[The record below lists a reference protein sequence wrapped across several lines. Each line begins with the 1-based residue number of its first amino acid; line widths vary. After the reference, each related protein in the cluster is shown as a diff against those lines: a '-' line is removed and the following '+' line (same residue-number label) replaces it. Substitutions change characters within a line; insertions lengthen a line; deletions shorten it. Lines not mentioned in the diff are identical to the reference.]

1 MVKKTSKETVINKLK
16 ELNYIIVNENE
27 YLEDEKAT
35 TNYRTNIKCLVH
47 NCVWI
52 STIGEAYRNAKICN
66 LCRSEQSKTW
76 EEYANNKNYKIINKN
91 GRDVTLQCEFE
102 HEPWHTQTNNI
113 KSTNC
118 KECSGVKISLQT
130 VLNKL
135 DKLKFELLNINE
147 FKTTKTIGKFKC
159 SRGHIWECQ
168 IHNVYASKS
177 ECPEC
182 STNIGESK
190 CKFILETIFNK
201 KFIKTRKIIDNGLE
215 LDMYNEE
222 LNLGLEYNGAQHY
235 KEHDKYFHK
244 YGGFEEQQE
253 RDKYKL
259 KFCLDNNINLI
270 IVPYTVKG
278 DELIGFIYNKLL
290 ELNYNII
297 DRLDIDWD
305 TKFTEYTMESDNK
318 NEVFNNMKQYAID
331 NKGKCLETHY
341 LGYDEKHQFECV
353 KGHKF
358 AFDGREF
365 IRRQTHNTF
374 CTYCDGK
381 KVDYDYLVNIL
392 NEVNMRAIST
402 EYVNSG
408 KTPFTIACNVCNTE
422 YTSVWDNLKQRQVK
436 HGCSHCKKMNETKPP
451 PKEQDNET
459 KPKANKKLT
468 PDNLDGRK
476 NNYVYMLD
484 IETGEA
490 IRKYQN
496 ATKASEL
503 LDIDHTAISKVL
515 KGISKSYAHYK
526 WISKKDLNDDEILK
540 YEQDLKNNEHVEV
553 KKYTKKIRNIKLNS
567 DLVDKSVIQISVD
580 KVFVQEYTYD
590 AFKAMIKL
598 NNYNLSSISD
608 VLDGRRDSVYN
619 YMWAYKE
626 KLSKDIMKQY
636 KQNTHKV
643 IKRKKYTQSTKQL
656 EDSLLQEQSR
666 ALRHSQVDWEVIGT
680 IIDVINTLTE
690 ENTKLNKP
698 IRISALD
705 IIKCCDGIVKYANG
719 YFWSYEE

>member
-1 MVKKTSKETVINKLK
+1 MVKKISKETAINKLK

-76 EEYANNKNYKIINKN
+76 EEYANSKNYKIINKN
-91 GRDVTLQCEFE
+91 GRDVTLQCESE
-102 HEPWHTQTNNI
+102 HKPWHTQTNNI

-135 DKLKFELLNINE
+135 EKLKFELLNIDE
-147 FKTTKTIGKFKC
+147 FKTTKTIGKFIC
-159 SRGHIWECQ
+159 SRGHVWECQ

-201 KFIKTRKIIDNGLE
+201 KFHKTRKIIDNGLE

-222 LNLGLEYNGAQHY
+222 LNLGLEYQGAQHY
-235 KEHDKYFHK
+235 IEHSKYFHK

-278 DELIGFIYNKLL
+278 NELIGFIYNKLL
-290 ELNYNII
+290 ELNYSII
-297 DRLDIDWD
+297 DSLDIDWD
-305 TKFTEYTMESDNK
+305 TKFTKYTMESDNK
-318 NEVFNNMKQYAID
+318 NDIFNKMKQYAID
-331 NKGKCLETHY
+331 NEGICLETHY
-341 LGYDEKHQFECV
+341 LGYETKHLFEC
-353 KGHKF
+353 KKKHKF
-358 AFDGREF
+358 KFDGREF
-365 IRRQTHNTF
+365 VRRQTNKSF
-374 CTYCDGK
+374 CVYCDGK
-381 KVDYDYLVNIL
+381 KVDYEYIVNIL
-392 NEVNMRAIST
+392 NDVNMKAIST
-402 EYVNSG
+402 EYVDCG

-422 YTSVWDNLKQRQVK
+422 FTSVWDNLKQRQIK
-436 HGCSHCKKMNETKPP
+436 NGCNNCKKINKKSNVTNDE
-451 PKEQDNET
+451 ES
-459 KPKANKKLT
+459 KPKANKKIT
-468 PDNLDGRK
+468 PNDEDKRK
-476 NNYVYMLD
+476 NNYIYMLD
-484 IETGEA
+484 IDTNEA

-496 ATKASEL
+496 AKKAGET
-503 LDIDHTAISKVL
+503 LDIDYSAISKVITG
-515 KGISKSYAHYK
+515 KSKTYANYK
-526 WISKKDLNDDEILK
+526 WVSLKNLNDDEILK
-540 YEQDLKNNEHVEV
+540 FENDLKINENTEI
-553 KKYTKKIRNIKLNS
+553 KKYTKKIRNIHLNS
-567 DLVDKSVIQISVD
+567 NLVDKTVIQVSTD
-580 KVFVQEYTYD
+580 KVFVKEYTYEE
-590 AFKAMIKL
+590 FKNMIEL
-598 NNYNLSSISD
+598 NNFNLPSISD

-619 YMWAYKE
+619 YIWFYKE
-626 KLSKDIMKQY
+626 KLTNGELKQF
-636 KQNTHKV
+636 KQNTHK
-643 IKRKKYTQSTKQL
+643 IIRRKKYSTSKKQL
-656 EDSLLQEQSR
+656 EST
-666 ALRHSQVDWEVIGT
+666 DWEIVGT
-680 IIDVINTLTE
+680 IVDVIDKLTE
-690 ENTKLNKP
+690 ENNLSDNK
-698 IRISALD
+698 IRISSLD

-719 YFWSYEE
+719 YFWSYKE